1 MPLDSPSA
9 SQISHVISQSAGP
22 AFLLG
27 AVSGFISVL
36 VGRLE
41 RILDRSRAVN
51 ALPDDTP
58 VHRALKADLPRL
70 QERARL
76 INLAVSLAISSGI
89 VTTLLI
95 IVAFTSAFFE
105 LAHEKGVAVLFIIAV
120 FLFAMA
126 LVQFLREIQISLRK
140 SDHF

>member
-1 MPLDSPSA
+1 MPLDAPSA

-27 AVSGFISVL
+27 AVSGLISVL

-41 RILDRSRAVN
+41 RILDRSRAVH

-76 INLAVSLAISSGI
+76 VNLAVYLAILSGI
-89 VTTLLI
+89 ATSLLI
-95 IVAFTSAFFE
+95 IVAFTAAFFE
-105 LAHEKGVAVLFIIAV
+105 VAHEKGVAGLFVIAV

-126 LVQFLREIQISLRK
+126 LVQFFREIHISLRK
-140 SDHF
+140 FDHF

>member
-1 MPLDSPSA
+1 MPLDAPSA

-27 AVSGFISVL
+27 AVSGLISVL

-51 ALPDDTP
+51 AQPDDTP